1 MKIAK
6 NALIASLM
14 SCHLLWGVA
23 CGDVEASGT
32 GEMEETEAGETE
44 SPGVVL
50 FNLSNTGTND
60 ARPAYYG
67 VPDDPNRFPNN
78 MMFDAIA
85 TLPANNRLWTIYP
98 DAFPEAKNTLR
109 SWREFDV
116 HEWNGTDPLPRMRPE
131 SYVRRIEG
139 FQKAGTLPRDLSGY
153 SFLLDWENGA
163 TAVREMGL
171 TYWSDT
177 ASSRFRTAWI
187 AYRDQVVEILQT
199 LQARFPTSFF
209 AVYAGGSTARV
220 VGQNDAR
227 SAPAVKDARGKRSQR
242 YYLHDLSEPVR
253 KMIREKYAEAMGP
266 LLEAPDFHTVVCYD
280 AYGPLDWDDQD
291 AFPPSKNETY
301 IVENFRLLRDNST
314 KPVYGIVGA
323 FTSGNKTLSHDGESN
338 REYQMYWK
346 DRTSWLKRT
355 CRWLASA
362 DADGALVWNGLDAII
377 FRYLRLN
384 VRTYDEISPEAR
396 KYLDP
401 EEVGGWNQWISL
413 DQQSGTLFK
422 ELARLHGQPDTRN
435 YQTAQRYYDNISLS
449 QRQSDATLD
458 IFLKTM
464 SRTWEDHLLKDL
476 LSTLRTGIVPLHI
489 EDDPQVRSDRETC
502 VVGSTLYVVDRTS
515 GELESIDYQWMRNG
529 DPLGA
534 SSKMAVHEVAPAD
547 VGAVISCR
555 VTYRAADGS
564 EPVVRIAR
572 FEKAITTPTLA
583 TIQVV
588 NDGAMA
594 QGNAEPAMARIFGVD
609 RIEPF
614 TLKAGGPLVLRSNEA
629 RFPSSAGR
637 TRSWTI
643 ENGRDSITIT
653 VPAES
658 IRRDGNSLTI
668 DDDALIKTLLS
679 GYRNVITDISMG
691 SSD

>member
-1 MKIAK
+1 MKTT
-6 NALIASLM
+6 LITSLM
-14 SCHLLWGVA
+14 SCQLLWGVA
-23 CGDVEASGT
+23 CGDVVAPDT
-32 GEMEETEAGETE
+32 GETKEFKADGTK

-50 FNLSNTGTND
+50 FNLSNKQTND
-60 ARPAYYG
+60 VRPAYYD
-67 VPDDPNRFPNN
+67 VPEDPNRYPNN
-78 MMFDAIA
+78 MMFEAIA

-98 DAFPEAKNTLR
+98 DAFPEATNTLR

-131 SYVRRIEG
+131 SFVRRIED
-139 FQKAGTLPRDLSGY
+139 FQKAGALTRDLSGY
-153 SFLLDWENGA
+153 SFLLDGENGA

-177 ASSRFRTAWI
+177 ASPRFRTAWI
-187 AYRDQVVEILQT
+187 ACRSQVVETLRT

-227 SAPAVKDARGKRSQR
+227 TAPAVKDARGKRSPR
-242 YYLHDLSEPVR
+242 SYFHDLPERVR
-253 KMIREKYAEAMGP
+253 KTIRENYAEAMGP

-280 AYGPLDWDDQD
+280 AYGPLDWNDQD
-291 AFPPSKNETY
+291 GFPPRKNETY

-338 REYQMYWK
+338 RAYQMYWK

-362 DADGALVWNGLDAII
+362 DADGALVWNGLDALIL
-377 FRYLRLN
+377 RYLRLN
-384 VRTYDEISPEAR
+384 VRNYGEINAEQR

-401 EEVGGWNQWISL
+401 EQIGGWNQWISL

-435 YQTAQRYYDNISLS
+435 YQTAERYYDNISLS
-449 QRQSDATLD
+449 QRQSDETID

-464 SRTWEDHLLKDL
+464 SRTWKEYLLKDL
-476 LSTLRTGIVPLHI
+476 LSTLRTGIVPLYVEI
-489 EDDPQVRSDRETC
+489 EPQVKSDRETG

-515 GELESIDYQWMRNG
+515 GDLDSIDYRWMRNG
-529 DPLGA
+529 EPIGA
-534 SSKMAVHEVAPAD
+534 SSKTPVHQITLLD
-547 VGAVISCR
+547 VGTEISCK

-572 FEKAITTPTLA
+572 FETAIRRPILA
-583 TIQVV
+583 SIQVM
-588 NDGAMA
+588 NDGVMA
-594 QGNAEPAMARIFGVD
+594 QGNAEPEMSRVFGVE

-614 TLKAGGPLVLRSNEA
+614 TLNGGDPLVLRANNA
-629 RFPSSAGR
+629 RFPKAAGR
-637 TRSWTI
+637 TQSWTI
-643 ENGRDSITIT
+643 ENGKESITIT

-658 IRRDGNSLTI
+658 IRRDGDSLTI
-668 DDDALIKTLLS
+668 DDDALVKTLLS
-679 GYRNVITDISMG
+679 GYRNVITGISIE

>member
-1 MKIAK
+1 MKT
-6 NALIASLM
+6 ALIATLM

-23 CGDVEASGT
+23 CGDVVASGT
-32 GEMEETEAGETE
+32 GKPGQSKSGGTE

-50 FNLSNTGTND
+50 FNLSDTGTND

-67 VPDDPNRFPNN
+67 VPNDPNRFPNN

-85 TLPANNRLWTIYP
+85 TLPAKNRLWTLYP
-98 DAFPEAKNTLR
+98 DTFPEASNTLR
-109 SWREFDV
+109 SWRDFDV
-116 HEWNGTDPLPRMRPE
+116 HEWNGTNPLPRMRPD
-131 SYVRRIEG
+131 SYVRRIEDL
-139 FQKAGTLPRDLSGY
+139 QQAGRLPGDLNGY

-177 ASSRFRTAWI
+177 DSPRFRTAWI
-187 AYRDQVVEILQT
+187 AFRDQVVETLRT
-199 LQARFPTSFF
+199 LQARFPTAFF

-227 SAPAVKDARGKRSQR
+227 TEPAVKDARGKRSQR
-242 YYLHDLSEPVR
+242 SYLHDLSQPVR
-253 KMIREKYAEAMGP
+253 RRIRDNYPEAMGP

-280 AYGPLDWDDQD
+280 AYGPLDWNDQD

-301 IVENFRLLRDNST
+301 IVENFRLLQVNST

-338 REYQMYWK
+338 RTYQMYWK

-362 DADGALVWNGLDAII
+362 EADGALVWNGLDAMI

-384 VRTYDEISPEAR
+384 VRTYDEIRPEAR

-401 EEVGGWNQWISL
+401 EQVGGWNQWISL

-422 ELARLHGQPDTRN
+422 ELARLHGQPNTRN

-449 QRQSDATLD
+449 QRQSDETLD

-464 SRTWEDHLLKDL
+464 SRSWKDHLLKDL

-489 EDDPQVRSDRETC
+489 EADPRVKSERGTG
-502 VVGSTLYVVDRTS
+502 VVGSTLYVVDRIS
-515 GELESIDYQWMRNG
+515 GELDSIDYQWMRNG

-534 SSKMAVHEVAPAD
+534 SSKRPVHQITSAD
-547 VGAVISCR
+547 VGTLISCR

-564 EPVVRIAR
+564 EPLVRIAR
-572 FEKAITTPTLA
+572 FEKAIRTPTLA
-583 TIQVV
+583 TIQIT

-594 QGNAEPAMARIFGVD
+594 QGIAEPAMADPFGVK

-614 TLKAGGPLVLRSNEA
+614 TLTAGKPLVLRTNDE
-629 RFPSSAGR
+629 RFPTAAGR
-637 TRSWTI
+637 TQSWTI
-643 ENGRDSITIT
+643 ENGKESITIT

-668 DDDALIKTLLS
+668 DDDTLVKTLLS
-679 GYRNVITDISMG
+679 GYRNVITKISMG

>member
-1 MKIAK
+1 MKNAK
-6 NALIASLM
+6 TALIASLM

-23 CGDVEASGT
+23 CGDMVASGT
-32 GEMEETEAGETE
+32 DQTGKSESNEIE

-50 FNLSNTGTND
+50 FNLSDTGTND
-60 ARPAYYG
+60 TRPAYYG
-67 VPDDPNRFPNN
+67 VPNDPNRFPDN

-85 TLPANNRLWTIYP
+85 MLPANNRLWTIYP
-98 DAFPEAKNTLR
+98 GTFPEASNTLR
-109 SWREFDV
+109 AWRDFDV
-116 HEWNGTDPLPRMRPE
+116 HEWNGTDPLPHMRPE
-131 SYVRRIEG
+131 SYVRRIEDL
-139 FQKAGTLPRDLSGY
+139 QKAGRLPRDVRGY

-171 TYWSDT
+171 TYWSDA
-177 ASSRFRTAWI
+177 ASPRFRTAWI
-187 AYRDQVVEILQT
+187 AFRDQVVETLQT
-199 LQARFPTSFF
+199 LQTRFPTAFF

-220 VGQNDAR
+220 VGQNEAR
-227 SAPAVKDARGKRSQR
+227 TAPATKDARGRRSPR
-242 YYLHDLSEPVR
+242 SYLHDLPESVR
-253 KMIREKYAEAMGP
+253 RKIRENYPDAMGS

-280 AYGPLDWDDQD
+280 AYGPLDWNDQD
-291 AFPPSKNETY
+291 AFAPSKNETY
-301 IVENFRLLRDNST
+301 LVENFRLLQDNST

-338 REYQMYWK
+338 RAYQMYWK
-346 DRTSWLKRT
+346 DRSSWLKRT
-355 CRWLASA
+355 CKWLASA

-401 EEVGGWNQWISL
+401 EQVGGWNQWISL

-422 ELARLHGQPDTRN
+422 ELARLHGQPNTRN
-435 YQTAQRYYDNISLS
+435 YQTAQRYYDNIPLS

-464 SRTWEDHLLKDL
+464 SRTWKDYLLKDL

-489 EDDPQVRSDRETC
+489 EDDPQVKSDRKTG
-502 VVGSTLYVVDRTS
+502 VVGSTLYVVDRTF
-515 GELESIDYQWMRNG
+515 GELDSIEYQWMRNG
-529 DPLGA
+529 DTIGT
-534 SSKMAVHEVAPAD
+534 SSEMPVYEVAPAD
-547 VGAVISCR
+547 VGTAISCR

-564 EPVVRIAR
+564 DPVVRIAR

-588 NDGAMA
+588 NDGEMA

-614 TLKAGGPLVLRSNEA
+614 TMKAGSPLVLRATEA
-629 RFPSSAGR
+629 RFPTAAGQ

-658 IRRDGNSLTI
+658 MRRDGYSLTI
-668 DDDALIKTLLS
+668 DDDTLIKTLLS
-679 GYRNVITDISMG
+679 GYRNVITDISIG

>member
-1 MKIAK
+1 MKTTK
-6 NALIASLM
+6 TALIASLM

-23 CGDVEASGT
+23 CGDVVETDT
-32 GEMEETEAGETE
+32 GETKEFKADGTK

-50 FNLSNTGTND
+50 FNLSNKRTND
-60 ARPAYYG
+60 VRPAYYD
-67 VPDDPNRFPNN
+67 VPDDPNRYPNN
-78 MMFDAIA
+78 MMFEAIA

-98 DAFPEAKNTLR
+98 DAFPEATNTLR

-131 SYVRRIEG
+131 SFVRRIED
-139 FQKAGTLPRDLSGY
+139 FQKTGALTRDLSGY
-153 SFLLDWENGA
+153 SFLLDWEHGA

-177 ASSRFRTAWI
+177 ASPRFRTAWI
-187 AYRDQVVEILQT
+187 AYRSQVLETLRT

-209 AVYAGGSTARV
+209 AIYAGGSTARV

-227 SAPAVKDARGKRSQR
+227 TAPAVKDARGKRSPR
-242 YYLHDLSEPVR
+242 SYLHDLPERVR
-253 KMIREKYAEAMGP
+253 KTIRENYAEAMGP

-291 AFPPSKNETY
+291 GFPPSKNETY

-338 REYQMYWK
+338 VAYQMYWK

-362 DADGALVWNGLDAII
+362 DADGALVWNGLDALI

-384 VRTYDEISPEAR
+384 VRNYGEINDEQR
-396 KYLDP
+396 RYLDP
-401 EEVGGWNQWISL
+401 EQIGGWNQWISL

-435 YQTAQRYYDNISLS
+435 YQTAERYYDNISLS
-449 QRQSDATLD
+449 QRQSDETID

-464 SRTWEDHLLKDL
+464 SRTWKEYLLDDL

-489 EDDPQVRSDRETC
+489 ESDPQVKSDRETG

-515 GELESIDYQWMRNG
+515 GELKSIDYQWMRNG
-529 DPLGA
+529 DSLGA
-534 SSKMAVHEVAPAD
+534 SSEMPVYEVVPAD

-572 FEKAITTPTLA
+572 FEKSITTPTLA

-588 NDGAMA
+588 NDGAIA
-594 QGNAEPAMARIFGVD
+594 QGNAEPAMARIFGVE

-614 TLKAGGPLVLRSNEA
+614 TLKAGNPLVFRANDA
-629 RFPSSAGR
+629 RFPKAAGR
-637 TRSWTI
+637 TQSWTI
-643 ENGRDSITIT
+643 ENGKESITIT
-653 VPAES
+653 VSAES
-658 IRRDGNSLTI
+658 IRRDGDSLTI
-668 DDDALIKTLLS
+668 DDDTLVKTLLS
-679 GYRNVITDISMG
+679 GYRNVITEISIG
-691 SSD
+691 STD